1 MSFYFNADEIFQVG
15 VQIEMNGKTFYE
27 KAAQKAAD
35 PKVRS
40 LCTELA
46 EWETRHVTQFETLRA
61 GLPDSAREGG
71 AFDPD
76 SELAGYVRTAAD
88 EHVFLQ
94 NKDVSELV
102 AACSNAADL
111 LDLAIR
117 FEKDSVKFYN
127 AMKELVAAHL
137 GQVKLDSLI
146 DEELRHIAILS
157 RERERL
163 KG

>member
-15 VQIEMNGKTFYE
+15 VQIERNGKSFYE

-35 PKVRS
+35 SKVKS
-40 LCTELA
+40 LCQELA
-46 EWETRHVTQFETLRA
+46 GWETRHVELFEAMRA

-71 AFDPD
+71 SFDPD
-76 SELAGYVRTAAD
+76 SELAGYVKAAAD

-94 NKDVSELV
+94 NKDVSDLV
-102 AACSNAADL
+102 AACSSAADL

-117 FEKDSVKFYN
+117 FENDSVKFYRV
-127 AMKELVAAHL
+127 MQQLVAADL

-146 DEELRHIAILS
+146 DEELRHVAILT
-157 RERERL
+157 RERDRL
-163 KG
+163 KA